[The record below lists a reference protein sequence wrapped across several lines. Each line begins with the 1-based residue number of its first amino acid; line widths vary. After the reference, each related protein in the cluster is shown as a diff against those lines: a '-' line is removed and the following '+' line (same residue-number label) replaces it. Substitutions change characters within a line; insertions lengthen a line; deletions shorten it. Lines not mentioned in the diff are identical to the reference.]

1 MSRREVIY
9 SETMNLQNVHPP
21 SSIVGGTSNASPAGT
36 DLYTS
41 NPDDNESQAPTN
53 EELYLYNEL
62 KRVSENVDS
71 DNLEGKQQEDTAV
84 PQNIITK
91 QYVQTIPR
99 TALDNESN
107 NGNIKMESEPPIN
120 STTRV
125 PDNKNTHINGKEKN
139 YKFDGPQR
147 SSTNDNVRK
156 SVPKNYENPSNKFST
171 EIPESNLPKEESTSE
186 QPYYVNAKQYYRIL
200 KRRYARAKLEESLRI
215 CRERKPYLHES
226 RHKHALRRPRGEG
239 GRFLTAAEIKELKEK
254 GELKDTEKTKSQSD
268 TEKSIDTN
276 ADIVNSQKSG
286 ASTGDLD
293 TKKD

>member
-53 EELYLYNEL
+53 EELYLYNKL

-139 YKFDGPQR
+139 YKFDGLLMIMFVSQFQKIMKIPLISFQL
-147 SSTNDNVRK
+147 
-156 SVPKNYENPSNKFST
+156 KFQ
-171 EIPESNLPKEESTSE
+171 N
-186 QPYYVNAKQYYRIL
+186 
-200 KRRYARAKLEESLRI
+200 RI
-215 CRERKPYLHES
+215 CRKKRVL
-226 RHKHALRRPRGEG
+226 
-239 GRFLTAAEIKELKEK
+239 
-254 GELKDTEKTKSQSD
+254 QSNRIMLMPSNII
-268 TEKSIDTN
+268 EF
-276 ADIVNSQKSG
+276 
-286 ASTGDLD
+286 
-293 TKKD
+293 